1 MTEKVSEALGEQEI
15 EQIVQPG
22 AERRT
27 SQRFPYRVTQRFAPV
42 RRGIQGRFREMVCS
56 DISRGG
62 ISFFLDSAPDFDD
75 VAIEL
80 KSGSQKIVVL
90 GRIVGHAPIQGLPA
104 VLVRCQFTSKKD
116 E

>member
-22 AERRT
+22 AERRA

-62 ISFFLDSAPDFDD
+62 ISFFLDSPPDFDE

-80 KSGSQKIVVL
+80 KTGNQKIVVL
-90 GRIVGHAPIQGLPA
+90 ARIVGHDPIKGLPA

-116 E
+116 D